1 MKFPAAGIGAKVRF
15 IFRTEERALVVIE
28 PPGEA
33 LIARVFEVDDC
44 ILRTVKLDVEKKLT
58 CAMRQ
63 SFVQK
68 LGARAD
74 PLAVE
79 MAEYGRGRQTIKA
92 VIVVIDLHSHRLC
105 PMSN

>member
-1 MKFPAAGIGAKVRF
+1 
-15 IFRTEERALVVIE
+15 VVIE

-44 ILRTVKLDVEKKLT
+44 ILHTVKLDVEKKLT

-63 SFVQK
+63 SFMQ

-74 PLAVE
+74 PW
-79 MAEYGRGRQTIKA
+79 
-92 VIVVIDLHSHRLC
+92 
-105 PMSN
+105 P